1 MWGFLAALGQGLAK
15 AGQGAMTGLQY
26 AGQGLGKVGQG
37 IGKVGQEIGQGVGTG
52 VKQVAQIPQRIAG
65 KLNRPELGMARTP
78 GINPAVDV
86 ARGTTGGVPWD
97 MLPARTGSWGGGRMA
112 GDMMARTQAPLT
124 QNPIGGLPLPAMD
137 RFSVALPIE
146 RVPQVLPKPAISEVI
161 PALASP
167 PARSPLPQM
176 DMDAMGKPIPRL
188 PGRPGGPMPFD
199 PVEKA
204 RYDYVMDGA
213 EWESTGGLD
222 SDPSVQQ
229 QKPRFKRSWK
239 DSLIN
244 AGLGASQEYQ
254 RTGSLGA
261 ALGGGLAGGVGTA
274 INPMAGREFR
284 YDTLEAPRMEEQRQR
299 QMERT
304 AQDQAIRM
312 GQLREDDIR
321 SQIESR
327 RARDEMAKAEAD
339 RDAKTIAAMEK
350 AREAQARAARYKPF
364 SNVAM
369 FDTERGEFV
378 PVPEGMRPVNPAQ
391 DRQLRN
397 DIDRDIQAFEK
408 EKSAASNPRNKNR
421 QQAMQ
426 QHAATAQRIKELYGD
441 AVEVGQQNGWWYV
454 KPRLGAAQAPMMRNE
469 SDLLNLLR

>member
-1 MWGFLAALGQGLAK
+1 MWNWLATLGKAALAGTQGI
-15 AGQGAMTGLQY
+15 
-26 AGQGLGKVGQG
+26 GQG
-37 IGKVGQEIGQGVGTG
+37 IGKVGQEIGQGVNTG
-52 VKQVAQIPQRIAG
+52 VREVAQIPGRLAG
-65 KLNRPELGMARTP
+65 KLNRPDLGMARTP

-86 ARGTTGGVPWD
+86 TRGTTGGVPWD

-124 QNPIGGLPLPAMD
+124 QNPTGGLPLPAMD
-137 RFSVALPIE
+137 RFRVDLPQPMNPPLTGLNWHTPGDAGRNMLANVNVQPAPGALG
-146 RVPQVLPKPAISEVI
+146 S
-161 PALASP
+161 SP
-167 PARSPLPQM
+167 TRMPLPNRPELNPE
-176 DMDAMGKPIPRL
+176 GVPIPRL

-213 EWESTGGLD
+213 DWNEGQ
-222 SDPSVQQ
+222 P
-229 QKPRFKRSWK
+229 KFKRSWK

-244 AGLGASQEYQ
+244 AGLGAAQQYAQ
-254 RTGSLGA
+254 TGELGS
-261 ALGGGLAGGVGTA
+261 ALGGALAGGVGTA

-284 YDTLEAPRMEEQRQR
+284 FDTLELPRMEAQREG
-299 QMERT
+299 QMERD
-304 AQDQAIRM
+304 ALQRQAEA
-312 GQLREDDIR
+312 GQLRIDDIR

-454 KPRLGAAQAPMMRNE
+454 KPKLGAAQAPMMRDE